1 MALARGR
8 EKKEKKKGGPRLEQ
22 TDGTACPPHNLCLL
36 PLAEHTLHNLLLL
49 KKEGAE
55 DALTDA
61 LGAARATVR
70 TGDVLLALGEAVQHG
85 RAHTRDA
92 GERAAAV
99 AAAHGLRGLADV
111 LEGELAAGDA
121 DRLALV
127 AAGLVRAAATVG
139 ETLDHGE
146 LTNKKIKTHKNR
158 QEKKKK
164 EKTKKK
170 KGAKKEIK
178 ETCGIKEN
186 KNQEK

>member
-1 MALARGR
+1 MTLAQGR
-8 EKKEKKKGGPRLEQ
+8 EKKEKREEPKARRTGLGIKPR
-22 TDGTACPPHNLCLL
+22 ACPPQDLCLL

-70 TGDVLLALGEAVQHG
+70 TGDVLLALGQTVQH
-85 RAHTRDA
+85 RRTHTRDA

-99 AAAHGLRGLADV
+99 TAAHGLRGLANV
-111 LEGELAAGDA
+111 LEGQLAARDA

-139 ETLDHGE
+139 ETLDHE
-146 LTNKKIKTHKNR
+146 ETTKNKKTHTKKT
-158 QEKKKK
+158 EKKKK
-164 EKTKKK
+164 PKEKKK
-170 KGAKKEIK
+170 KKKRDK
-178 ETCGIKEN
+178 R
-186 KNQEK
+186 NQMV